1 MASSAARLSAQ
12 WYDAADEVGAPT
24 TAHSALRV
32 VLRWT
37 LSEEADAGIAFQDD
51 QPVVVVIDGSRL
63 ICVRPEDPA
72 ADSLE
77 AEITLDSISLEA
89 PLRVGLMLTEQTHGN
104 IAFLIR
110 RWMIGEPG
118 GSQFQVDTRSPLRQ
132 GQREDRGRQVV
143 EKAVAMLGWQ
153 LPQEN

>member
-1 MASSAARLSAQ
+1 MASPAARLSAE
-12 WYDAADEVGAPT
+12 WYDAAEEVGAPT

-37 LSEEADAGIAFQDD
+37 LSEEADGGIAFQHD
-51 QPVVVVIDGSRL
+51 QPVVVAIDGSRL

-77 AEITLDSISLEA
+77 AEIALDSISLA
-89 PLRVGLMLTEQTHGN
+89 MPLRVGLVFTEQTHAD
-104 IAFLIR
+104 IAFLVR

-118 GSQFQVDTRSPLRQ
+118 GSQFQVDTRTPLRLR
-132 GQREDRGRQVV
+132 GGDRGRQVL